1 MQDRQGEGGGF
12 SGSGLGDADD
22 IASFENERNG
32 LGLDGGRGDVVFFG
46 KSARNRFGEAESIKI
61 GQCVTFP
68 LVANVLSRFQPG
80 TAIAVIK
87 TSRVCQGCRG

>member
-1 MQDRQGEGGGF
+1 MQDRQGEGGGL

-46 KSARNRFGEAESIKI
+46 KSARNRFGEAEIH
-61 GQCVTFP
+61 Q
-68 LVANVLSRFQPG
+68 N
-80 TAIAVIK
+80 
-87 TSRVCQGCRG
+87 